1 MFRASAPWT
10 LAPWT
15 TAPWTIP
22 PPPPENRHLGQSP
35 LDNCHPGQLPP
46 PLHPL
51 TEQLPPRTITPW
63 AITLDNSCLELLY
76 YPPDIYT
83 RTITAKSDGNYK
95 LQFFHG
101 CFLFLF
107 HGPIIQFLFSSKI
120 SFFCNDNKNNNDN
133 SNKTLEFKSV
143 ERYYPVALTKR
154 SQFCKVKQ
162 FFKKIR

>member
-1 MFRASAPWT
+1 MNYSTVNKLHNICNCLKVFPFKIGFPKCIWN
-10 LAPWT
+10 LCLNVNWV
-15 TAPWTIP
+15 TIKATGHVSSQCPPDTCSLDNSP
-22 PPPPENRHLGQSP
+22 PPGKSPPRAIT
-35 LDNCHPGQLPP
+35 PGQLPP
-46 PLHPL
+46 RTIATPLHPL

-107 HGPIIQFLFSSKI
+107 HGPII
-120 SFFCNDNKNNNDN
+120 
-133 SNKTLEFKSV
+133 
-143 ERYYPVALTKR
+143 
-154 SQFCKVKQ
+154 
-162 FFKKIR
+162 

>member
-1 MFRASAPWT
+1 MNYSTVNKLHNICNCLKVFPFKIGFPKCIWN
-10 LAPWT
+10 LCLNVNWV
-15 TAPWTIP
+15 TIKATGHVSSQCP
-22 PPPPENRHLGQSP
+22 LDTCSLDNCPLDNSPPPPENRHLGQSP

-107 HGPIIQFLFSSKI
+107 HGPII
-120 SFFCNDNKNNNDN
+120 
-133 SNKTLEFKSV
+133 
-143 ERYYPVALTKR
+143 
-154 SQFCKVKQ
+154 
-162 FFKKIR
+162 